1 VAFLIRRI
9 RDLQA
14 RDEPQRGDDHSDVLR
29 ESLDAVEGG
38 ERLDWHLAGA
48 VSASER
54 LHEPVAPQVGVGE
67 VERELLDQGLAG
79 LAGRGRGG
87 RGHGGTSQSVTGGA
101 ALAMFSG

>member
-1 VAFLIRRI
+1 MAFVRRI

-14 RDEPQRGDDHSDVLR
+14 RDEPQRGDDRSDVLR

-48 VSASER
+48 VSAGER

-79 LAGRGRGG
+79 LAGGGRGG
-87 RGHGGTSQSVTGGA
+87 RGWLHLPVRSRRFGDVFG
-101 ALAMFSG
+101 